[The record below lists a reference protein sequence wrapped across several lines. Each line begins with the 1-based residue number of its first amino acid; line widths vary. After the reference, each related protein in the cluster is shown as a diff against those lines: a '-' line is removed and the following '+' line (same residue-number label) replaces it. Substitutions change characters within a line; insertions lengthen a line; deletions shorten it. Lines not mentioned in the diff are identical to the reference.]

1 MPQKTKSPLSS
12 QNVFTSSLFGFRTA
26 WRSSAALTTCSL
38 GLLVVVSLL
47 PGLQVVLIARLV
59 DSVSTGDSGALTT
72 GMIGVALCVAATEP
86 LAQAVRALGYQIV
99 SRARADLHG
108 DLAHAVAAMP
118 PSMLRRPET
127 VDRVQSVKD
136 AISMQTGYL
145 YLNVLLALQGIIGAI
160 GVCLAVFTFNVLS
173 GLLVLLAALPVY
185 LASSYLNRVQD
196 RMDAPLA
203 ALSRRAGYLET
214 LITHQR
220 SATELNSLGTGQ
232 RVAAWTAA
240 QYHTVADFE
249 SRLLRPLLKAQILAG
264 VVTGALIAAALLV
277 LVTEQA
283 TAGAAAGVVAA
294 VAGAGAIRSA
304 GFSLGSLAEASP
316 RVGRHLQ
323 LLEDA
328 PEPAPQSEAPAVH
341 KIEAV
346 DLRFSYDEVS
356 PPALDGVSLSARRG
370 EMVALVGPNGAGKTT
385 AVNCLIGALDPSS
398 GGVFING
405 QNAAQLEEAERLAVF
420 GALSQEFG
428 RFELRVRDAVGL
440 GQPARALSDDDL
452 ADALTKAQAA
462 DVVAAMKSGL
472 DTQLGDQWEGGV
484 GISGGQWQRMALAR
498 IYARNAPVWI
508 LDEPTSAID
517 AEAEYEVF
525 ARLHR
530 TRADRITIVVSH
542 RAWTL
547 QAMDRIYVLDNGS
560 IVESGTFD
568 ELVAAG
574 GRFTAL
580 FRSQMATS
588 TSD

>member
-1 MPQKTKSPLSS
+1 M
-12 QNVFTSSLFGFRTA
+12 
-26 WRSSAALTTCSL
+26 
-38 GLLVVVSLL
+38 SLL

-59 DSVSTGDSGALTT
+59 DSVSTGDSSALTT
-72 GMIGVALCVAATEP
+72 WMISVAICVGATEP
-86 LAQAVRALGYQIV
+86 LSQAVRALGYQIV
-99 SRARADLHG
+99 SRARANLHG
-108 DLAHAVAAMP
+108 DLVHAVAGMP
-118 PSMLRRPET
+118 PSMLRQPET

-136 AISMQTGYL
+136 AIPMHTGYL
-145 YLNVLLALQGIIGAI
+145 FLNLLLALQGIIGAI
-160 GVCLAVFTFNVLS
+160 GVCVAVFTFNLLS

-185 LASSYLNRVQD
+185 MASSYLNRVQD

-214 LITHQR
+214 LLTHQR
-220 SATELNSLGTGQ
+220 SATELNSLGAGQ

-240 QYHTVADFE
+240 QYHRVADFE
-249 SRLLRPLLKAQILAG
+249 RRLLRPLLKAQILAG

-277 LVTEQA
+277 LVTQQV

-294 VAGAGAIRSA
+294 LAGAGAIRSA
-304 GFSLGSLAEASP
+304 GFSLGSIAEASP

-323 LLEDA
+323 LLKDA
-328 PEPAPQSEAPAVH
+328 PAPAPQREAPTVQ
-341 KIEAV
+341 KVEVV
-346 DLRFSYDEVS
+346 DLRFSYNETS
-356 PPALDGVSLSARRG
+356 PPALDGVSFSARRG

-385 AVNCLIGALDPSS
+385 AVNCLIGALDLDS
-398 GGVFING
+398 GGVFIDG
-405 QNAAQLEEAERLAVF
+405 QDAAQLDEAERLAVF

-428 RFELRVRDAVGL
+428 RFELQVRDAVGL
-440 GQPARALSDDDL
+440 GQPARSLSDDDIT
-452 ADALTKAQAA
+452 DALKKAQVA
-462 DVVAAMKSGL
+462 DVVASMTSGL

-525 ARLHR
+525 ARLHQ

-547 QAMDRIYVLDNGS
+547 QAMDRVYVFDKGS

-574 GRFTAL
+574 GRFNAL
-580 FRSQMATS
+580 FRSQMATN
-588 TSD
+588 TSS